1 MMQVLLDT
9 CILVDALQE
18 REPFAESAKEI
29 FREAAML
36 SFYGCITAKSLA
48 DVYYILR
55 KHTHSEKETR
65 DAIGRL
71 CALFE
76 PLDTCANDCICA
88 LSSPITDWEDAIMA
102 ETAARAGV
110 SAIVTRN
117 KKDFAASRVSPLLPE
132 EFLALLKADSR
143 S

>member
-1 MMQVLLDT
+1 
-9 CILVDALQE
+9 
-18 REPFAESAKEI
+18 
-29 FREAAML
+29 ML

-55 KHTHSEKETR
+55 KHTRSEKAAR
-65 DAIGRL
+65 DAIRRL

-132 EFLALLKADSR
+132 EFLELLKADSR

>member
-1 MMQVLLDT
+1 M
-9 CILVDALQE
+9 
-18 REPFAESAKEI
+18 
-29 FREAAML
+29 
-36 SFYGCITAKSLA
+36 
-48 DVYYILR
+48 R

-117 KKDFAASRVSPLLPE
+117 QAQQPSIANAMSARWIKDFAASRVSPLTPK
-132 EFLALLKADSR
+132 EFLALLKSDLR